1 MSIQILYPLFWW
13 ISNCILFN
21 FKFLIYFVIKVL
33 KNCCTMLC
41 QFPLYTK
48 VTQSLLMYIHI
59 HSFSCIFFYHCLSQE
74 TDYSSLCY
82 RVGPHCLSILN
93 LYSFFNQLTCLFSI
107 EFLTYWI
114 QFPFRHM
121 IGKYFFFPFWKY
133 ALLLMAV
140 SLSMF
145 YIYHSSCLA
154 LRLYSFFFF
163 FLLQPHRIS

>member
-1 MSIQILYPLFWW
+1 MMLSIFSCAYWPFVYFLWRKCLFRSFTPFFGEYQIVFFL
-13 ISNCILFN
+13 ILN
-21 FKFLIYFVIKVL
+21 FLIYFVIKVL

-74 TDYSSLCY
+74 TGYSSLCY

-121 IGKYFFFPFWKY
+121 IGKYFFFH
-133 ALLLMAV
+133 
-140 SLSMF
+140 SESMLCF
-145 YIYHSSCLA
+145 
-154 LRLYSFFFF
+154 
-163 FLLQPHRIS
+163 